1 MRYCHDIMIFVL
13 LRVQNQVSN
22 VIGIMKDN
30 ISRVMDRGE
39 KLEALEE
46 KSGMSVCSCSVLCTL
61 QQCLFPHTVPPSLP
75 IQYEILTIP
84 DHDHNYFDMNA

>member
-1 MRYCHDIMIFVL
+1 MPVL

-39 KLEALEE
+39 KLDDLEE
-46 KSGMSVCSCSVLCTL
+46 KSGELHV
-61 QQCLFPHTVPPSLP
+61 HT
-75 IQYEILTIP
+75 IHN
-84 DHDHNYFDMNA
+84 HDHNTCICITNT

>member
-1 MRYCHDIMIFVL
+1 MYVYMYMYFHVVTLCPNIVL

-39 KLEALEE
+39 KLDSLEE
-46 KSGMSVCSCSVLCTL
+46 KSGWLIHTL
-61 QQCLFPHTVPPSLP
+61 THRRAHPHP
-75 IQYEILTIP
+75 
-84 DHDHNYFDMNA
+84 

>member
-1 MRYCHDIMIFVL
+1 MIFIL

-46 KSGMSVCSCSVLCTL
+46 KSGKLHV
-61 QQCLFPHTVPPSLP
+61 
-75 IQYEILTIP
+75 
-84 DHDHNYFDMNA
+84 